1 MLLTGSLDAF
11 ETLKALL
18 LEMLSARGSTAL
30 FPLITRRLAES
41 SEDVAVAAI
50 WLLAPGEPCAAGDE
64 AAPCDPSDQCLHL
77 RAIESRSLAGSLA
90 AADPRVEDSLRRI
103 PLGTLD
109 SSYGGANLE
118 WIRHEGI
125 ESFVAPR
132 LVHDGGVLGALGV
145 FLRRAATAASAGVLQ
160 LIAGQLAAAVATD
173 RAFDQVRRLQQR
185 LDSERGMPR
194 PSPGAPVVSEAD
206 LRRFE
211 RDNIAAALEA
221 TRGRVYGRG
230 GAAELLGLKPT
241 TLASR
246 LKKLGLSTRP

>member
-1 MLLTGSLDAF
+1 VLLTGSQDAF

-50 WLLAPGEPCAAGDE
+50 WLLAPGEPGAAAD
-64 AAPCDPSDQCLHL
+64 AAPCEPSDPCLHL
-77 RAIESRSLAGSLA
+77 RAIEARSLAGSVA

-109 SSYGGANLE
+109 SSYGGANPE

-145 FLRRAATAASAGVLQ
+145 FLRRAATTASAGVLQ

-173 RAFDQVRRLQQR
+173 RAFDEVRRLQQR
-185 LDSERGMPR
+185 LDGERGMPR
-194 PSPGAPVVSEAD
+194 PGPGAPVVSEAD

-230 GAAELLGLKPT
+230 GAAALLGLKPT

-246 LKKLGLSTRP
+246 LKKLGLSPRP